1 MTYRKSTG
9 EDHPFHHTTVV
20 YFKGGPPSPV
30 TDPTFA
36 GFSVGDKVH
45 IRDWV
50 EGGDDYYVRLLED
63 SDPDHPEGAPA
74 WNVSWFTDDPA
85 KVYHPT
91 NPTTVQEDDMNEST
105 TTRPTIDFSGNGGV
119 TGTDRSTARAYANDL
134 ISRVNKAET
143 NDLLTQVAEGHTEVD
158 AYALAEALLDAMR
171 HVSTRFGQSMARRRA
186 GEKVAHIGYIAH
198 AVLANHADG
207 LPVYEQGERSR
218 VVEDVKTAL
227 VEAREEVEAVTA
239 AYERRGREVE
249 EVRTKA
255 AEQHS
260 RLVAAANEE
269 IDQIK
274 AERDNLAAK
283 LRVAEIE
290 RDAAAA
296 TIGYV
301 CERLDGEDRA
311 GILGYW
317 EGVKDATLP
326 SSEG

>member
-9 EDHPFHHTTVV
+9 EDHPFYHTTVV
-20 YFKGGPPSPV
+20 YFKGGPHSGAV

-50 EGGDDYYVRLLED
+50 EDGDGYYVRLLED
-63 SDPDHPEGAPA
+63 SDPDHPAGAPV
-74 WNVSWFTDDPA
+74 WNTSWFTDDPA
-85 KVYHPT
+85 KVYKPT
-91 NPTTVQEDDMNEST
+91 TTTTTVQEDDMSET
-105 TTRPTIDFSGNGGV
+105 TTNRVEIDFSGSS
-119 TGTDRSTARAYANDL
+119 RATARQYAADL
-134 ISRVNKAET
+134 QSRVNKPET
-143 NDLLTQVAEGHTEVD
+143 NAILNAIEHGEPVEAFAT
-158 AYALAEALLDAMR
+158 AEALLDAMR

-186 GEKVAHIGYIAH
+186 GEKVAHLGYIVH
-198 AVLANHADG
+198 GVLGNVADG
-207 LPVYEQGERSR
+207 LPAYEKGDRSR
-218 VVEDVKTAL
+218 VVEEVKVAL

-255 AEQHS
+255 AEQQS

-296 TIGYV
+296 TIGYIA
-301 CERLDGEDRA
+301 ERLEDTGRA
-311 GILGYW
+311 EMLGYW
-317 EGVKDATLP
+317 TGVKDATLP